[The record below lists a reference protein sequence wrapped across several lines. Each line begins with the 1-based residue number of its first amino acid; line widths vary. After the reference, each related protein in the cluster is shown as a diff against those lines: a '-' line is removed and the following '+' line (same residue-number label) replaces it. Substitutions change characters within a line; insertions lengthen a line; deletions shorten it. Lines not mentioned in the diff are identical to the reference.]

1 MLEID
6 IATIDPMQHQ
16 PKIFLGLTRRQCLCL
31 VPGVVMGAA
40 TFYLVQKNI
49 GSIDVSF
56 ICCALVLAP
65 FILFGYVRP
74 YNMPFEKY
82 LQLMI
87 QNRYVN
93 SSKRIFKT
101 EAMIVEE
108 EKLEEQRK
116 ETSKSSKSRTSKK
129 SQSKKRK
136 GRRKEDKR

>member
-31 VPGVVMGAA
+31 VPGVAIGAVM
-40 TFYLVQKNI
+40 FYLVQKKI
-49 GSIDVSF
+49 GSIDMAF
-56 ICCALVLAP
+56 ICCALALAP

-82 LQLMI
+82 LKLMI
-87 QNRYVN
+87 QNRFIN

-101 EAMIVEE
+101 EAMIAEE
-108 EKLEEQRK
+108 ERLEEQRK
-116 ETSKSSKSRTSKK
+116 KIKKSSKFKNPQKT
-129 SQSKKRK
+129 QPKKRK
-136 GRRKEDKR
+136 GQRKGDKR